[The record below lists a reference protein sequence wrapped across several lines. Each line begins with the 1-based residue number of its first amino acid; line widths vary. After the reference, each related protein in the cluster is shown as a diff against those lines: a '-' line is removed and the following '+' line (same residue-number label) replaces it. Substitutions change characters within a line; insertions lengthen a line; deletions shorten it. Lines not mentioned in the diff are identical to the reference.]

1 MFNFQ
6 GKKLLPIKDIYVE
19 NEKNKKIKKGEH
31 NLTVNIS
38 LFTRRVWFQAGIYFL
53 QRKYFTRD
61 INHSMNMLRYDQH
74 V

>member
-1 MFNFQ
+1 M
-6 GKKLLPIKDIYVE
+6 KKI
-19 NEKNKKIKKGEH
+19 KKIKKGEN